1 MKLTG
6 TATLHAPPSQV
17 WAALTNPD
25 VLARSIPGCQRL
37 EPAGPDSYRFTV
49 TAGVASIRGTYTGE
63 VALTQQHE
71 PTSLVLTA
79 RGAGA
84 PGTVATSIHITL
96 NPADGA
102 TEVSYDA
109 DAVIGGLIGAVG
121 QRMLVSVAGLL
132 IGEFLTS
139 VDQVLTGPGA
149 ALASPPPLTADGS
162 APADP
167 ARPGTAPATTGTA
180 TTAPATAAAPTRAAP
195 TTAAPTTAAPTTA
208 APTTA
213 APTTA
218 ATTTAAPTTGPAFV
232 RGALAGAA
240 VTLAGVAIRGLIGRR
255 SR

>member
-6 TATLHAPPSQV
+6 TATLHAPASQV
-17 WAALTNPD
+17 WAALTDPD

-37 EPAGPDSYRFTV
+37 EPAGPDSYRFSV

-84 PGTVATSIHITL
+84 PGTVATSIHIMLT
-96 NPADGA
+96 PAAGA
-102 TEVSYDA
+102 TEVSYEA

-132 IGEFLTS
+132 ISEFLTS

-149 ALASPPPLTADGS
+149 ALASPTPLTSDGS

-167 ARPGTAPATTGTA
+167 ARPGTASVTTAPATTGPA
-180 TTAPATAAAPTRAAP
+180 TTAPA

-208 APTTA
+208 AP
-213 APTTA
+213 
-218 ATTTAAPTTGPAFV
+218 TTAAPTTGPAFV

>member
-96 NPADGA
+96 TPADGA

-121 QRMLVSVAGLL
+121 QRMLVTVAGLL
-132 IGEFLTS
+132 ISEFLTS

-167 ARPGTAPATTGTA
+167 ARPGTAPANTGTA
-180 TTAPATAAAPTRAAP
+180 ATAPATAAAPTRAAP
-195 TTAAPTTAAPTTA
+195 TTAAPTTAAT
-208 APTTA
+208 
-213 APTTA
+213 
-218 ATTTAAPTTGPAFV
+218 TTGPAFV

-255 SR
+255 

>member
-96 NPADGA
+96 TPADGV

-109 DAVIGGLIGAVG
+109 DAAIGGLIGAVG

-132 IGEFLTS
+132 ISEFLTS
-139 VDQVLTGPGA
+139 VDQVLT
-149 ALASPPPLTADGS
+149 
-162 APADP
+162 AP
-167 ARPGTAPATTGTA
+167 A
-180 TTAPATAAAPTRAAP
+180 TTAPATTAPATTAP
-195 TTAAPTTAAPTTA
+195 ATTAAPTTAAPTTA
-208 APTTA
+208 AP
-213 APTTA
+213 
-218 ATTTAAPTTGPAFV
+218 TTAAPTTGPAFV